1 MGKEKA
7 KKANGQVP
15 HRHLRARISYLYQAA
30 TYMQS
35 LAVGDGH
42 FLASPT
48 DDRAVDEA
56 NPKDTPCGFI
66 VCPRK
71 YLENNSNQHPTASPS
86 LSQNGEAAVRLE
98 GLGQPRRFINHLRAV
113 SLKSQIR
120 LSSAMKHS
128 MCKRCDSLL
137 VSGSTSASEI
147 ENHSRGGKKAWAD
160 VLVITCHTCG
170 FKKRFPTG
178 TTRQPRRTVRGES
191 LGDKR
196 TIDARKPDLATNSDA
211 NS

>member
-1 MGKEKA
+1 MGKGNS
-7 KKANGQVP
+7 KKANCQVP
-15 HRHLRARISYLYQAA
+15 QRHLQARISYLFQAA

-35 LAVGDGH
+35 LAGGDGRL
-42 FLASPT
+42 LASPT
-48 DDRAVDEA
+48 DGRVLDEA
-56 NPKDTPCGFI
+56 HPKDTPRESL

-71 YLENNSNQHPTASPS
+71 FAENISNQHSAASPS
-86 LSQNGEAAVRLE
+86 QSQKGVAAVRLE
-98 GLGQPRRFINHLRAV
+98 GLGQPRRFISHLRAV

-147 ENHSRGGKKAWAD
+147 ENQSRGGKKPWAD

-178 TTRQPRRTVRGES
+178 ATRQPRRTARGES
-191 LGDKR
+191 LKKKR
-196 TIDARKPDLATNSDA
+196 QSTLRKPDLATNNDA
-211 NS
+211 NN